1 MTLEAI
7 FVLVLVLAVF
17 IAFVWEKYPPEVVAL
32 TSCAA
37 LLLTDVLGTEEF
49 LSVFSNSAPI
59 TIAMMLILSAA
70 LERTGV
76 LQVVSNILKRKAKGS
91 YLRSLFIIMFFC
103 MVASA
108 FMNNTPI
115 VLMLTPVVISL
126 AASVNMTPS
135 KLLIPLSFASIFGGT
150 LTLVGTSSNILM
162 SSIAADHGQAEIG
175 MFEMTLPGLCFV
187 AVGFI
192 YMLTVG
198 RWLLPD
204 RLSLSDVMKQKSQR
218 KFIAEVFIP
227 TGSTHIGKTVTEF
240 AKAMDGARLID
251 MVRHNISVRR
261 GMHQLSIKAGD
272 RLILKT
278 GASEL
283 LSLKEDGEVEFTASL
298 PQGVEP
304 VTASESLIMEASIS
318 LKSRLIGRRV
328 AELGLAR
335 KYGVYVIAV
344 HREDESINENFDKI
358 KLKFGDTL
366 LLEGAPEGIKRLIED
381 GNVINLTEPQDRPIR
396 RAKAPVAFMTILV
409 VMVLAAM
416 EVLPIAGLAIIGASV
431 VLLTRCVDPDEAFE
445 AIDWRILF
453 LIFGMLGL
461 SLGLEKT
468 GAAQWLVSSI
478 VTISSD
484 VGPHGILFAVYLVTA
499 LLTQMVSNNAVAVLI
514 GPIVIALAQQ
524 LGLDPRPFI
533 MAVMFAA
540 SASFATPIGY
550 QTNTFIYVAGGY
562 KFNDFLKVGVPLNLL
577 FAIVATVVIP
587 WFFPL

>member
-1 MTLEAI
+1 MALEAI
-7 FVLVLVLAVF
+7 FVLALVLAVF

-37 LLLTDVLGTEEF
+37 LLVAGVLNTEEF
-49 LSVFSNSAPI
+49 LSVFSNSAPV

-76 LQVVSNILKRKAKGS
+76 LQIISNTLKRRAKGS
-91 YLRSLFIIMFFC
+91 YLRSLFIIMLFS
-103 MVASA
+103 MMTSA

-126 AASVNMTPS
+126 AASVNMAPS

-162 SSIAADHGQAEIG
+162 SSIASDAGQQPIG

-187 AVGFI
+187 AVGFV

-204 RLSLSDVMKQKSQR
+204 RLSLIEVMKQKSQR

-227 TGSTHIGKTVTEF
+227 TGSTHIGKPATEF
-240 AKAMDGARLID
+240 AAAMDGAHLID

-261 GMHQLSIKAGD
+261 GMNQLTIKAGD

-278 GASEL
+278 AASEL

-304 VTASESLIMEASIS
+304 VTASESLVMEASIS
-318 LKSRLIGRRV
+318 MKSRLAGRRV
-328 AELGLAR
+328 MELGLAR
-335 KYGVYVIAV
+335 KYGVYVIAL
-344 HREDESINENFDKI
+344 HREDEKANENFDKI

-366 LLEGAPEGIKRLIED
+366 LLEGSAEGIKRLMDD
-381 GNVINLTEPQDRPIR
+381 GDVINLTEPQDRPIR
-396 RAKAPVAFMTILV
+396 RAKAPIAFLTILT
-409 VMVLAAM
+409 VMTLAAT

-431 VLLTRCVDPDEAFE
+431 VLLTRCVDPDEAFD

-468 GAAQWLVSSI
+468 GAAQWLVNAI
-478 VTISSD
+478 LVLTEE
-484 VGPHGILFAVYLVTA
+484 VGAKGILFGVYLLTA
-499 LLTQMVSNNAVAVLI
+499 LLTQMVSNNAVTVLI

-562 KFNDFLKVGVPLNLL
+562 KFNDFLKVGMPLNLI
-577 FAIVATVVIP
+577 FAFVATVVIP
-587 WFFPL
+587 LFFPL